1 MDSGQDRLLQ
11 FDRDLLSGK
20 NICSSEGIFVNFPPS
35 LKKPF
40 QMKGLGLIICRQGN
54 FQFSLNQKKHFA
66 GAGESLFIPE
76 DGEFQ
81 VLQESE
87 DMEVRILIYQIEP
100 IRDIMGNLVVSM
112 YMYSRLTPEEPSCV
126 WSTGEEEEIVKYMSL
141 LDNVLQSEEN
151 SFKLYEQKLLLL
163 ALTYRICS
171 IYNRKLVNDGREVGG
186 RKNEVFIHLIQLI
199 EKYYMQERGVEFYAD
214 KLCLSPKYLSA
225 VSKSICGYTVQEL
238 VFKAIIR
245 KSISLLKNTQ
255 KDIQEISNAFGFP
268 NASYFGTFFKK
279 QVGFHRSNI
288 GRIFKRLFF
297 FAVGKIACIAQ
308 SRNNVRMFVDF
319 RIDGSAPDCRLV
331 FRKYILYMIDSL
343 LAGDNRS
350 NMNFGRVAFGQ
361 HCLVTKFHTPS
372 CCQHRVGDNQR
383 FVINAGR
390 SDIFYVYI
398 EF

>member
-1 MDSGQDRLLQ
+1 
-11 FDRDLLSGK
+11 
-20 NICSSEGIFVNFPPS
+20 
-35 LKKPF
+35 
-40 QMKGLGLIICRQGN
+40 MKGLGLVICRQGN

-66 GAGESLFIPE
+66 EAGESLFIPE

-279 QVGFHRSNI
+279 QVGVSP
-288 GRIFKRLFF
+288 
-297 FAVGKIACIAQ
+297 Q
-308 SRNNVRMFVDF
+308 QY
-319 RIDGSAPDCRLV
+319 
-331 FRKYILYMIDSL
+331 RKNL
-343 LAGDNRS
+343 
-350 NMNFGRVAFGQ
+350 
-361 HCLVTKFHTPS
+361 
-372 CCQHRVGDNQR
+372 
-383 FVINAGR
+383 
-390 SDIFYVYI
+390 
-398 EF
+398 

>member
-199 EKYYMQERGVEFYAD
+199 EKYYMQERGVEFYAVNRD
-214 KLCLSPKYLSA
+214 YPEEEKNLNNHFSRKLKADVFIDDRNLGGLPDWGMIYEMINRKLTYEDLMRKYEYGSEPEKPKS
-225 VSKSICGYTVQEL
+225 
-238 VFKAIIR
+238 
-245 KSISLLKNTQ
+245 
-255 KDIQEISNAFGFP
+255 
-268 NASYFGTFFKK
+268 FFA
-279 QVGFHRSNI
+279 
-288 GRIFKRLFF
+288 RLF
-297 FAVGKIACIAQ
+297 GK
-308 SRNNVRMFVDF
+308 
-319 RIDGSAPDCRLV
+319 
-331 FRKYILYMIDSL
+331 
-343 LAGDNRS
+343 
-350 NMNFGRVAFGQ
+350 
-361 HCLVTKFHTPS
+361 
-372 CCQHRVGDNQR
+372 
-383 FVINAGR
+383 
-390 SDIFYVYI
+390 
-398 EF
+398 

>member
-245 KSISLLKNTQ
+245 KSIS
-255 KDIQEISNAFGFP
+255 SV
-268 NASYFGTFFKK
+268 SYT
-279 QVGFHRSNI
+279 HLTLPTN
-288 GRIFKRLFF
+288 
-297 FAVGKIACIAQ
+297 
-308 SRNNVRMFVDF
+308 SRV
-319 RIDGSAPDCRLV
+319 
-331 FRKYILYMIDSL
+331 
-343 LAGDNRS
+343 
-350 NMNFGRVAFGQ
+350 
-361 HCLVTKFHTPS
+361 
-372 CCQHRVGDNQR
+372 
-383 FVINAGR
+383 
-390 SDIFYVYI
+390 
-398 EF
+398 

>member
-40 QMKGLGLIICRQGN
+40 QMKGLGLIVCRQGN
-54 FQFSLNQKKHFA
+54 FQFSLKFA

-279 QVGFHRSNI
+279 QVGVSP
-288 GRIFKRLFF
+288 
-297 FAVGKIACIAQ
+297 Q
-308 SRNNVRMFVDF
+308 QY
-319 RIDGSAPDCRLV
+319 
-331 FRKYILYMIDSL
+331 RKNL
-343 LAGDNRS
+343 
-350 NMNFGRVAFGQ
+350 
-361 HCLVTKFHTPS
+361 
-372 CCQHRVGDNQR
+372 
-383 FVINAGR
+383 
-390 SDIFYVYI
+390 
-398 EF
+398 

>member
-199 EKYYMQERGVEFYAD
+199 EK
-214 KLCLSPKYLSA
+214 
-225 VSKSICGYTVQEL
+225 
-238 VFKAIIR
+238 
-245 KSISLLKNTQ
+245 
-255 KDIQEISNAFGFP
+255 
-268 NASYFGTFFKK
+268 
-279 QVGFHRSNI
+279 
-288 GRIFKRLFF
+288 
-297 FAVGKIACIAQ
+297 
-308 SRNNVRMFVDF
+308 
-319 RIDGSAPDCRLV
+319 
-331 FRKYILYMIDSL
+331 
-343 LAGDNRS
+343 
-350 NMNFGRVAFGQ
+350 
-361 HCLVTKFHTPS
+361 
-372 CCQHRVGDNQR
+372 
-383 FVINAGR
+383 
-390 SDIFYVYI
+390 
-398 EF
+398 